1 MISFAQPA
9 KYVIPHGLTYLALAI
24 HLKKAG
30 VIVHRVN
37 TF

>member
-9 KYVIPHGLTYLALAI
+9 KYVISYGITYLALAI

-37 TF
+37 IF